1 MKTMNLLNKILF
13 SALIL
18 GVSFIACSDDDD
30 DDNPTP
36 ATNTGGGSGGGTG
49 GGTMADLTVNGM
61 DFFEIGTDVTGDANS
76 GLDATNIY
84 YSYDSTS
91 DSLHFLVK
99 VVNMSNFSSSP
110 SIDFNFILPNGTDG
124 NKPLAN
130 PFRGS
135 QSHKTASVYT
145 DNGGTAPSTY
155 TYTNVAGFAVNGIA
169 YTDDVSKSTSGSD
182 LSGICSGCVTLMV
195 DVTNNWIICGMDR
208 SQVISDTEVGAT
220 KSAKIKMSSNVG
232 YQRGNNDLTTDGAE
246 FTITIP

>member
-1 MKTMNLLNKILF
+1 MKLFNKIFF

-18 GVSFIACSDDDD
+18 GVSFIGCSDDDD

-36 ATNTGGGSGGGTG
+36 AANTGGGTG
-49 GGTMADLTVNGM
+49 GGVQADLTVNGM
-61 DFFEIGTDVTGDANS
+61 DFFEIGTDPTGDANN

-99 VVNMSNFSSSP
+99 VVNLANFSSSP

-155 TYTNVAGFAVNGIA
+155 TYTNVVGYAVNGIA
-169 YTDDVSKSTSGSD
+169 YTDDVSKSTTGSD
-182 LSGICSGCVTLMV
+182 LSGICSNCVSLV
-195 DVTNNWIICGMDR
+195 LDVTNNWIICGMDR
-208 SQVISDTEVGAT
+208 NQVITDTEVGAT
-220 KSAKIKMSSNVG
+220 KSAKITLSSNVG
-232 YQRGNNDLTTDGAE
+232 YQRGNNDLTTDGAD
-246 FTITIP
+246 FTIAIP

>member
-1 MKTMNLLNKILF
+1 MKILNKLF
-13 SALIL
+13 FCALVL
-18 GVSFIACSDDDD
+18 GLAFTACSDDDD

-36 ATNTGGGSGGGTG
+36 ATNTGGGSGGSG
-49 GGTMADLTVNGM
+49 GGSGGTQADLTVDGM
-61 DFFEIGTDVTGDANS
+61 DFFEIGTDASGDANN

-84 YSYDSTS
+84 YSYDSSS
-91 DSLHFLVK
+91 DSIHFLVK
-99 VVNMSNFSSSP
+99 VVDMASFSTSP

-135 QSHKTASVYT
+135 QSHKSASVYT

-169 YTDDVSKSTSGSD
+169 YTDDVSKSSNGSD
-182 LSGICSGCVTLMV
+182 LAGICSGCITLMV
-195 DVTNNWIICGMDR
+195 DVSNNWIICGMER
-208 SQVISDTEVGAT
+208 AKVITDTEVGAT
-220 KSAKIKMSSNVG
+220 KTAKIKISSNVG
-232 YQRGNNDLTTDGAE
+232 YQRANNDLTTDGAE